1 MYWIV
6 TPHCVCFMQ
15 PLYFRHH
22 RDSYMYSFLRRPY
35 FIQLCVACATKIVQ
49 CILVVRV
56 SDPSDMA
63 YYTCCVNDHV
73 LCQMAPLFLCF
84 ITLAD
89 YQPALTL
96 VSFTSNF
103 SERLSTFSY
112 SFQESCSLY
121 PKCTPYVSVE
131 HTVPPQSVVSNSSSG
146 CSVEYTI
153 CNLMRCVRYQSTA
166 TALLSDQRGIP
177 IVVGS
182 TVMQS
187 E

>member
-89 YQPALTL
+89 YQPALAL

-103 SERLSTFSY
+103 SECLSTFSY

-121 PKCTPYVSVE
+121 PKVHPVRLSGAHSVPSVGSQQLLQWVQCGVHHPQPDEVCEVPVHCHCTPQQPE
-131 HTVPPQSVVSNSSSG
+131 GNT
-146 CSVEYTI
+146 
-153 CNLMRCVRYQSTA
+153 RCCGKYSHA
-166 TALLSDQRGIP
+166 K
-177 IVVGS
+177 
-182 TVMQS
+182 
-187 E
+187 